1 MTNEE
6 IANIVK
12 ETWIANWEECK
23 ALEIKSPEVIFAGFI
38 ADIREKIPAWQK
50 IDPVVLAN
58 KFLKATDEI
67 GGIK

>member
-6 IANIVK
+6 IATIVR
-12 ETWIANWEECK
+12 ETWIANLKECE
-23 ALEIKSPEVIFAGFI
+23 ALEIKSPEVIFAGFV
-38 ADIREKIPAWQK
+38 AEVRDKVPAWQK

-58 KFLKATDEI
+58 KFLKAIDEI